1 MKKMTDYLRH
11 AAECRDMARSA
22 SPSHKHQLEQMAD
35 VWEQLADA
43 RRRKLEK
50 EGKMVLT
57 MMWRNSSRELIQITD
72 GNPRNGQWCGFTSKV
87 TKCGSQ

>member
-22 SPSHKHQLEQMAD
+22 SPSHKHQLEQMAE
-35 VWEQLADA
+35 VWVQLADA

-50 EGKMVLT
+50 EGKSV
-57 MMWRNSSRELIQITD
+57 ED
-72 GNPRNGQWCGFTSKV
+72 DVAEFE
-87 TKCGSQ
+87 

>member
-22 SPSHKHQLEQMAD
+22 SPSHKHQLEQMAE

-50 EGKMVLT
+50 EGKSV
-57 MMWRNSSRELIQITD
+57 ED
-72 GNPRNGQWCGFTSKV
+72 DVAEFE
-87 TKCGSQ
+87 

>member
-11 AAECRDMARSA
+11 AAECRNMARSA
-22 SPSHKHQLEQMAD
+22 SPSHKHQLEQMAE

-50 EGKMVLT
+50 EGKSVDDDVA
-57 MMWRNSSRELIQITD
+57 E
-72 GNPRNGQWCGFTSKV
+72 FE
-87 TKCGSQ
+87 

>member
-22 SPSHKHQLEQMAD
+22 SPSHKHQLEQMAE

-50 EGKMVLT
+50 EGKSVDDDVA
-57 MMWRNSSRELIQITD
+57 E
-72 GNPRNGQWCGFTSKV
+72 FE
-87 TKCGSQ
+87 

>member
-50 EGKMVLT
+50 EGKSVDDDVA
-57 MMWRNSSRELIQITD
+57 E
-72 GNPRNGQWCGFTSKV
+72 FE
-87 TKCGSQ
+87 